1 MQRHVPIRADTDPPT
16 ATPASETCHWHSV
29 AAQPLLQRMF
39 GEAHQYGTW
48 AIYVTRKRMKD
59 SLDFR
64 RFPPRACIRERI
76 DYCLGN
82 LIFSGDLGS
91 QKNQLSLL
99 LELDPSRWPGQW
111 GLRESFP
118 RAPGDAGHAAHA
130 LQRALSRWET
140 APAELWTA
148 AGEPSPVS
156 EWPSF
161 AARMAEQFSEHDS

>member
-1 MQRHVPIRADTDPPT
+1 MRCRLISVDGTDAHLLILNVHHVAIDGASTGILFNEVSGFYQKYVSCREIFLLCSVQRHLPIRADTDPPT

-29 AAQPLLQRMF
+29 AAQPLLQGMF

-48 AIYVTRKRMKD
+48 AILVTRKRMKD

-91 QKNQLSLL
+91 QKNQLLV
-99 LELDPSRWPGQW
+99 LEPSR
-111 GLRESFP
+111 
-118 RAPGDAGHAAHA
+118 
-130 LQRALSRWET
+130 
-140 APAELWTA
+140 
-148 AGEPSPVS
+148 
-156 EWPSF
+156 
-161 AARMAEQFSEHDS
+161 